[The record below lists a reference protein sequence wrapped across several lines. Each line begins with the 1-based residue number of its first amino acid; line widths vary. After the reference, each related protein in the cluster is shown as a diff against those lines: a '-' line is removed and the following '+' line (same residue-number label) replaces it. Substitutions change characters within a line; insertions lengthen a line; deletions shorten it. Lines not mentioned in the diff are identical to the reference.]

1 MEHNLPKLSPLGIPA
16 SNSPK
21 VPTGSPNMGQPMSS
35 SYENRWLSAGDDT
48 KKGSPLVGRRKS
60 ITNEENK
67 SSNTGSKDNNKQ
79 KGKENANKP
88 HNPNQPPKKSQKEMT
103 KAERRAIQEKQ
114 RQEKEARVAAGLPKS
129 AKQAAE
135 IEAKKPAASKAASA
149 NANPV
154 VDNDAN
160 KQKKKALS
168 KNQQNQVP
176 WLLHLEAPKT
186 SEALTK
192 DLHPAVLQLGL
203 YFSEH
208 KIVGSNARCVA
219 MLEIFSKVI
228 SDHKAPSDATFSR
241 HIQKHLDPHIAYLLS
256 IRPMSLSMR
265 ECIRWLKKEMADIV
279 EEDPPL
285 NDDDARNRLIERI
298 GHFIRERITM
308 ADQLIVQN
316 GLQKIQDGDVILTYA
331 KSSVVESLLLET
343 KKKGIDFRVIVVD
356 SRPLFEGKH
365 LLRRL
370 VAAGIDCSYHLL
382 SSVYVALKSVTKVI
396 MGAHALLN
404 NGAVYSRIGSSMVA
418 MAASDKQIPVM
429 ICCET
434 YKFVNRTQVDSFV
447 LNELGNPDDLVNT
460 KSTTNTHY
468 ASKPD
473 DSAVLASWRD
483 QSDLKLLNLLYDV
496 TPSKYITLVVTE
508 VGLIPCTSAPV
519 IWREYNEEF
528 GKRTA

>member
-1 MEHNLPKLSPLGIPA
+1 
-16 SNSPK
+16 
-21 VPTGSPNMGQPMSS
+21 
-35 SYENRWLSAGDDT
+35 
-48 KKGSPLVGRRKS
+48 
-60 ITNEENK
+60 
-67 SSNTGSKDNNKQ
+67 
-79 KGKENANKP
+79 
-88 HNPNQPPKKSQKEMT
+88 MT
-103 KAERRAIQEKQ
+103 KAERRALQEKQ
-114 RQEKEARVAAGLPKS
+114 RQEKQNRTAASQPKS
-129 AKQAAE
+129 TKQPTE
-135 IEAKKPAASKAASA
+135 SDTKKTQPVVTDNIKSKKKTASK
-149 NANPV
+149 
-154 VDNDAN
+154 
-160 KQKKKALS
+160 
-168 KNQQNQVP
+168 NQVP
-176 WLLHLEAPKT
+176 WLLHLDAPKPNE
-186 SEALTK
+186 SLLK
-192 DLHPAVLQLGL
+192 DLHPAVIQLGL
-203 YFSEH
+203 YFSER

-219 MLEIFSKVI
+219 MLEVFSKVI
-228 SDHKAPSDATFSR
+228 SDHKPPSDATFSR
-241 HIQKHLDPHIAYLLS
+241 HIQKHLDPHIAHLLS
-256 IRPMSLSMR
+256 VRPMSLSMR

-285 NDDDARNRLIERI
+285 SDDDARNRLTERI

-316 GLQKIQDGDVILTYA
+316 GLQKIQDGDVILTFA

-343 KKKGIDFRVIVVD
+343 KKKGIDFKVIVVD

-460 KSTTNTHY
+460 HKHDTALEN
-468 ASKPD
+468 
-473 DSAVLASWRD
+473 WRD
-483 QSDLKLLNLLYDV
+483 QPDLRLLNLLYDV

-528 GKRTA
+528 GKRVA